1 VIRAA
6 LLALPCVLLA
16 GPALAQPPPAPA
28 STGRLF
34 GVDDEPAPG
43 MPASRPRI
51 VMRLAY
57 TSAEGC
63 PEDDAVRAT
72 IGAQVRRW
80 DPFAPNAPWRLT
92 VAITHGATGYEGAA
106 ELRDVVGAVVWT
118 RALAVRPRCSDLVE
132 DLALVVALKINPP
145 TVPQPPPP
153 EPPPPP
159 PEPPK
164 KEPPPPPPEPS
175 KPPARA
181 ALRVGVGTWMDL
193 ATAPRPAFGL
203 TADVGFRF
211 AWFSVAGEVRWD
223 PPAGA
228 TVMEGVDVST
238 ALVTGA
244 LVPSGHYK
252 WFAGCL
258 VGEVGR
264 FSDSLAAP
272 GGTKPDQRTALYGRA
287 GARLAVEIPIV
298 PDRLFVRLSANL
310 LGVPFAPHLWHTDFD
325 GKHPLLEWESPAVTG
340 GLGVGLLASF

>member
-1 VIRAA
+1 VNRAA
-6 LLALPCVLLA
+6 LLLLPCVLVA
-16 GPALAQPPPAPA
+16 APVLAQTPPS

-57 TSAEGC
+57 THAEGC
-63 PEDDAVRAT
+63 PEDDVVRAT

-118 RALAVRPRCSDLVE
+118 RALASRPRCSDLVE

-145 TVPQPPPP
+145 TVPVLPPP

-159 PEPPK
+159 PEATK

-181 ALRVGVGTWMDL
+181 AFRVGLGTWMEL

-211 AWFSVAGEVRWD
+211 DWFSLAAEFRWD

-228 TVMEGVDVST
+228 TVMAGVDVST

-244 LVPSGHYK
+244 LVPCGHYR
-252 WFAGCL
+252 WAVLCL
-258 VGEVGR
+258 VGELGQIQGGFSLTTAGGMSYERASFYGRGGGR
-264 FSDSLAAP
+264 F
-272 GGTKPDQRTALYGRA
+272 GF
-287 GARLAVEIPIV
+287 EIPVV
-298 PDRLFVRLSANL
+298 PDRLFVRLAANL
-310 LGVPFAPHLWHTDFD
+310 LGAPWHPRSWLDPKK
-325 GKHPLLEWESPAVTG
+325 GAPAVEWESPAVTAG
-340 GLGVGLLASF
+340 FGAGLLAAF